1 MAVTSNPFAGG
12 VSSNHPANDLI
23 ATISEIWTD
32 MVNEKTF
39 NDTVLANFCTDL
51 SAYAQNGGAVF
62 HVPNLYTNALTVS
75 SQSTQGAE
83 VTTSKATQVN
93 TTLNVTTH
101 KYVAFIIGDLDMGQI
116 ASNYNVSELYVNES
130 RRLLTE
136 ALEQDLAA
144 LWSSLTTNI
153 ALTSTTTAL
162 NDAEIRGGI
171 YTLENLK
178 YHLDECAFFIHPYV
192 YWEQLHA
199 ITKYYQQYSYGPS
212 TEPGAVRTG
221 NFGTAGYAL
230 NFKGFLYGIPVY
242 TTTNIVNSLLTYR
255 NLLLHK
261 RAFGF
266 AIQTRGGQRV
276 RVQIEN
282 AVRNLGTLAVIDI
295 VYGTAVL
302 RDEAAVLLNCSNTF
316 IMS

>member
-1 MAVTSNPFAGG
+1 MAVTTAPFAGG
-12 VSSNHPANDLI
+12 SSGGHPANDLI
-23 ATISEIWTD
+23 ATVNEIWTD

-39 NDTVLANFCTDL
+39 NDTVLANFVTDL
-51 SAYAQNGGAVF
+51 SAYAQDGGAVL
-62 HVPNLYTNALTVS
+62 HVPNLYTNALTVET
-75 SQSTQGAE
+75 QSTQGAE

-93 TTLNVTTH
+93 TYLAINTH
-101 KYVAFIIGDLDMGQI
+101 IYVAFIIGDADMGQI
-116 ASNYNVSELYVNES
+116 ASNYNVNELYVNES

-136 ALEQDLAA
+136 ALEVAIA
-144 LWSSLTTNI
+144 GLWSSLTTNI
-153 ALTSTTTAL
+153 TLTSTTVAL
-162 NDAEIRGGI
+162 SDAEIRLGL
-171 YTLENLK
+171 YTMENLK
-178 YHLDECAFFIHPYV
+178 YHLDECAWFFHPYV

-199 ITKYYQQYSYGPS
+199 VTKYYQQYSYGPS

-230 NFKGFLYGIPVY
+230 NFKGFLYGVSVY
-242 TTTNIVNSLLTYR
+242 TTTNIANTLLTYR

-266 AIQTRGGQRV
+266 AVQTRGGARV

-282 AVRNLGTLAVIDI
+282 AVRNLGTLAVIDM
-295 VYGTAVL
+295 VYGVAVL
-302 RDEAAVLLNCSNTF
+302 RDEAAVLMNCSNTY

>member
-12 VSSNHPANDLI
+12 VSSSHPANDLI
-23 ATISEIWTD
+23 ATLSEIWTD

-39 NDTVLANFCTDL
+39 NDTVLANFVTDL
-51 SAYAQNGGAVF
+51 SMYAQDGGAVL
-62 HVPNLYTNALTVS
+62 HVPDLYTNALTVS
-75 SQSTQGAE
+75 SQTTQGAE
-83 VTTSKATQVN
+83 VTTSKATQNNV
-93 TTLNVTTH
+93 TLNITTH
-101 KYVAFIIGDLDMGQI
+101 KYVAFIIGDLDMQQI
-116 ASNYNVSELYVNES
+116 ASNYNISELYVNES

-153 ALTSTTTAL
+153 TGTSTSIAL
-162 NDAEIRGGI
+162 SDAEIRFGI
-171 YTLENLK
+171 YTMEAGK

-199 ITKYYQQYSYGPS
+199 VTKYYQQYSYGPS

-242 TTTNIVNSLLTYR
+242 TTTNIVNNLTSYR

-261 RAFGF
+261 RALGF
-266 AIQTRGGQRV
+266 AVQTKGGNRV

-295 VYGTAVL
+295 AYGTAVL
-302 RDEAAVLLNCSNTF
+302 RDAAAVLLNASPAF
-316 IMS
+316 VMS

>member
-1 MAVTSNPFAGG
+1 MAVTSDPFVGG

-23 ATISEIWTD
+23 ATISEVWTD

-62 HVPNLYTNALTVS
+62 HVPDLYTNSLTVS
-75 SQSTQGAE
+75 TQSTQGAE
-83 VTTSKATQVN
+83 VTTASPAQNN
-93 TTLNVTTH
+93 TVLSVTTH

-116 ASNYNVSELYVNES
+116 ASNYNINELYVNEA

-153 ALTSTTTAL
+153 TITDTATL
-162 NDAEIRGGI
+162 LSDAEIRAGL
-171 YTLENLK
+171 YTMENGK
-178 YHLDECAFFIHPYV
+178 YHLDECAFFFHPYV
-192 YWEQLHA
+192 YWEQLHG

-230 NFKGFLYGIPVY
+230 NFKGFLYGVPCY
-242 TTTNIVNSLLTYR
+242 TTTNIVSSLLTYR

-266 AIQTRGGQRV
+266 AIQTKGGARV

-295 VYGTAVL
+295 VYGVAVL
-302 RDEAAVLLNCSNTF
+302 RDAAAVLLQATTAF
-316 IMS
+316 INS